1 MLHNRHIC
9 ASQKALAERFREI
22 LFHCHCQECNGFIAM
37 VLHDFD
43 CSCRGCG
50 DAFEQGQRGA
60 QEGKDSRRC
69 VYPSLWPCIE
79 DLKFDHC
86 RVGTWWHFCARNG
99 IILVCVA
106 IVENWDLH
114 ADIVIVGIGLA
125 GYSAAIEAFD
135 RGSSIDILILEKAP
149 EHHRRGNGRVAGQS
163 FFVPKS
169 REKLKCHMQALC
181 ASNPLPE
188 GYLNDWVSDMMG
200 LEYVYPFGTPY
211 NTGDGLQILMKVHG
225 HYLDTLHSAVTPI
238 HMIFDEETRLGGAL
252 TFGSFTWSA
261 VIGEYDCSENA
272 DQETRSGIIK
282 TADSIPELAVLM
294 GRPPDSV
301 KATVDRFNRMC
312 ALGHDEDHGKDPDSM
327 APITPPSIH
336 WK

>member
-1 MLHNRHIC
+1 M
-9 ASQKALAERFREI
+9 
-22 LFHCHCQECNGFIAM
+22 
-37 VLHDFD
+37 
-43 CSCRGCG
+43 
-50 DAFEQGQRGA
+50 
-60 QEGKDSRRC
+60 
-69 VYPSLWPCIE
+69 
-79 DLKFDHC
+79 
-86 RVGTWWHFCARNG
+86 
-99 IILVCVA
+99 
-106 IVENWDLH
+106 H
-114 ADIVIVGIGLA
+114 ADIVIVETGLA

-135 RGSSIDILILEKAP
+135 RGSSIDILTLEKVP

-188 GYLNDWVSDMMG
+188 AYLNDWVSDMMG

-238 HMIFDEETRLGGAL
+238 HMIFDEDTRLGGAL

-272 DQETRSGIIK
+272 EQEIRSGIIK
-282 TADSIPELAVLM
+282 TVDSIPELAVLM

-312 ALGHDEDHGKDPDSM
+312 ALGHDEDHGRDPDSM
-327 APITPPSIH
+327 APITPPFYTLEITPGLVCTTGGAKRNIDGAVLDHSGNFIPRLSDAGELGSMFSGLYQNGSFLSECMTSGPRAGAACQGLQP
-336 WK
+336 W